1 MIFLDSR
8 YADGTLFKA
17 WNARKSQYDLAVFRT
32 WTNEVKSF
40 FIYEWVETD
49 RIDNVA
55 TRFYGEPNLWWVI
68 LDMNPEILNPQNIP
82 PGTQL
87 RISHA

>member
-17 WNARKSQYDLAVFRT
+17 WNARKEQYDLAVFRT
-32 WTNEVKSF
+32 WPSQLKSF

-49 RIDNVA
+49 RIDNLA
-55 TRFYGEPNLWWVI
+55 NRFYGEPNLWWMI
-68 LDMNPEILNPQNIP
+68 LDLNPEILDPQNIK

-87 RISHA
+87 RIAHA